1 MTTAELPAL
10 AETTGKAELWAEVK
24 RLRRERDLAAT
35 LPLLERLCADHP
47 TETRF
52 IVGMAEALIDAGR
65 MDAGRVWLERAQ
77 GLDPADPRPAE
88 LLGKLGRLSAAA
100 LPPSPELQAA
110 RAALKQTFEALADG
124 GEPEAVISTYHSAA
138 RDRPDVVADIESWAP
153 LVNAAGQALYRANGE
168 RPGSWAQA
176 AIDEVHERGI
186 AIRSFDELF
195 GEVALLAELQA
206 VTRAT
211 QDWTVP
217 GKPHFFKAI
226 REDEAQGSHPVIR
239 AALHPRLLEVVGGF
253 YGLYSRLA
261 SANIVQ
267 TRTDASPDRLR
278 RSSEGWHRDPEDT
291 PMFKTFIYLN
301 DVLEIGHGPFQ
312 YIPASRP
319 GGRFEHLL
327 PRFGRGLYDKSV
339 KLRPDWSQVDGEVAS
354 EDIVTVLGKAGTV
367 FFCNT
372 SGLHRGGYCTSQDR
386 YMCAYVYQ
394 RPGSQFPT
402 YVKTDIDAG
411 AAPIAIGM
419 AVRQP

>member
-1 MTTAELPAL
+1 MTTTELPGPAQT
-10 AETTGKAELWAEVK
+10 AGKAELWAEVK

-47 TETRF
+47 AETRF
-52 IVGMAEALIDAGR
+52 MICMAEALLGAGR
-65 MDAGRVWLERAQ
+65 LDASRVWLERARS
-77 GLDPADPRPAE
+77 LDPADPRAGE
-88 LLGKLGRLSAAA
+88 LLGKIDRLSAAA
-100 LPPSPELQAA
+100 LPPSAELMAA
-110 RAALKQTFEALADG
+110 RAVLKRTLEALADG
-124 GEPEAVISTYHSAA
+124 GDPEAVISTYHAAA
-138 RDRPDVVADIESWAP
+138 RERPEQVADIESWAP
-153 LVNAAGQALYRANGE
+153 LVNAAGQAIYQAQDE
-168 RPGSWAQA
+168 RPTPWARA
-176 AIDEVHERGI
+176 VIDEVDERGI
-186 AIRSFDELF
+186 AIRPFE
-195 GEVALLAELQA
+195 EVIGDAALLAELQA
-206 VTRAT
+206 VIGATR
-211 QDWTVP
+211 DWTVP

-226 REDEAQGSHPVIR
+226 REDQAQGSHPVMR
-239 AALHPRLLEVVGGF
+239 AALHPRLLEVVCGF
-253 YGLYSRLA
+253 YGLYPRLA

-291 PMFKTFIYLN
+291 PMLKAFIYLN

-339 KLRPDWSQVDGEVAS
+339 KLRPDWSQVDAEVAP

-386 YMCAYVYQ
+386 YMGAYVYQ

-402 YVKTDIDAG
+402 YVRTDIDAG
-411 AAPIAIGM
+411 AAPVAVRM